1 MFAELLAIFR
11 VSLSEGRKV
20 FEGFGPEDVEGMF
33 LFSVEFEGGLSS
45 SWSSLRIRFLGGDCE
60 VDIR

>member
-1 MFAELLAIFR
+1 MLEELLLLFN
-11 VSLSEGRKV
+11 VGLGEEKKV
-20 FEGFGPEDVEGMF
+20 FEGVNPEDVEGMV
-33 LFSVEFEGGLSS
+33 LLSVEVEGGLSS